1 MPRRHRLMVI
11 VCAHVGRG
19 LFWEHTGVK
28 MQRLFGHLEY
38 SVEDLWPAHWFSH
51 RGALKKYWLL
61 KYLGESPLS
70 LFVLIFARYN
80 TENSTFLPH
89 SVVCKDK
96 ETYAAQFCVLH
107 DQRLIWRVNHSKPIF
122 HPKHPLSKEKMSYI
136 HFTSAC
142 AWRKTGLV
150 DGDTSLWSI
159 QISSPW
165 EWGRWK

>member
-1 MPRRHRLMVI
+1 MPRRHRLMLI
-11 VCAHVGRG
+11 VCAHVGQG

-28 MQRLFGHLEY
+28 MQRLFGHLGY

-61 KYLGESPLS
+61 KYLGESAFS

-107 DQRLIWRVNHSKPIF
+107 TKDWFEESITPNLFFTQSIRSQKKKWAT
-122 HPKHPLSKEKMSYI
+122 YI
-136 HFTSAC
+136 LHQ
-142 AWRKTGLV
+142 LV
-150 DGDTSLWSI
+150 HEERQG
-159 QISSPW
+159 
-165 EWGRWK
+165 